1 MKKLFKS
8 RVFIAFLLS
17 FCLGALIIL
26 PNLIYGLGR
35 YNLTGDF
42 SAQQIPFN
50 MMIND
55 SLKEGSFLWT
65 WFNDLGS
72 NFIGTFSF
80 YNIFSPF
87 NLITYLFPSTWFP
100 YLIGWVYILKYAVAG
115 VTSYL
120 FLKRYVK
127 KEKLALLG
135 SLLYTF
141 SGFQLTNMV
150 FYHFH
155 DVVAF
160 FPLLLYTLDNLIYD
174 DKKIWFGLSISL
186 LAFTNWFFFI
196 GQCVFLVLYFIV
208 KVLCHEY
215 KITWKKFLYLVF
227 EGLCGVGIA
236 MIVLLPTLLFT
247 ISNPRVADTWKVG
260 KMFIYPFK
268 YYIEIIRGFI
278 LPAESMFKSAFIS
291 SHNFQSIETYLP
303 FVGILLVLGCL
314 IKNYKKWY
322 SILFIVCLVIIFI
335 PIFNSSFFMFTTNY
349 YARWFY
355 MIILIMSLM
364 SIKCLEDKCSLNIP
378 LFINFILL
386 FIVTYLCIIYRFMI
400 KKESIIFDEVYLI
413 IIIITCLICLIGTYL
428 LCRKING
435 KKTDYLIC
443 CVFIFS
449 LLWGNYMTYQYRVIE
464 DEDSVKYRD
473 YLNIKDE
480 LSFDDIRVNAS
491 TSCMLN
497 MGYLGRFSNLRTFNS
512 NINGSSFNFYKSIGY
527 DRTVKTE
534 LSIYDDELQNFLG
547 VKYFITCGVTELKN
561 YELVRETENYYVYKN
576 NDYKEFGFNTNKYM
590 LDDEFNKLNDFDKK
604 VVLNK
609 YIILNDEQVSK
620 YGDLYL
626 DKVHYNS
633 NSFKYLKNGFSSKI
647 DSSGETIAIY
657 TIPYDR
663 GWKATNNG
671 KNIVIENVDNGMMG
685 IKINKGINN
694 IKFSYFTPGL
704 KSGLIISIVSLILY
718 GVYIYLIKIKKVI

>member
-378 LFINFILL
+378 LFINFTLL

-435 KKTDYLIC
+435 KKTD
-443 CVFIFS
+443 
-449 LLWGNYMTYQYRVIE
+449 
-464 DEDSVKYRD
+464 
-473 YLNIKDE
+473 
-480 LSFDDIRVNAS
+480 
-491 TSCMLN
+491 
-497 MGYLGRFSNLRTFNS
+497 
-512 NINGSSFNFYKSIGY
+512 
-527 DRTVKTE
+527 
-534 LSIYDDELQNFLG
+534 
-547 VKYFITCGVTELKN
+547 
-561 YELVRETENYYVYKN
+561 
-576 NDYKEFGFNTNKYM
+576 
-590 LDDEFNKLNDFDKK
+590 
-604 VVLNK
+604 
-609 YIILNDEQVSK
+609 
-620 YGDLYL
+620 
-626 DKVHYNS
+626 
-633 NSFKYLKNGFSSKI
+633 
-647 DSSGETIAIY
+647 
-657 TIPYDR
+657 
-663 GWKATNNG
+663 
-671 KNIVIENVDNGMMG
+671 
-685 IKINKGINN
+685 
-694 IKFSYFTPGL
+694 
-704 KSGLIISIVSLILY
+704 
-718 GVYIYLIKIKKVI
+718 